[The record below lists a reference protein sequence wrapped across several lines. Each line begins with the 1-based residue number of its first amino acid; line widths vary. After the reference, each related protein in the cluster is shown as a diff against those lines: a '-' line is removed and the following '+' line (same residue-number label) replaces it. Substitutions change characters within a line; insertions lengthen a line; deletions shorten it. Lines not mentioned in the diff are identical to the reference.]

1 MGPDIQYQ
9 AEPLGGLLALFGA
22 AFEDGVK
29 AVVVRRG
36 LTDFASILDDRFAY
50 IPGDV
55 IVLGILEVGDLNDV
69 VAAMAPRPVLL
80 QSLVDG
86 RNRLMPDQDL
96 RRQYS
101 GAFESYRSSPQNLA
115 IRSEQASS
123 RLIEWLVAQLRTI
136 R

>member
-1 MGPDIQYQ
+1 MACPF
-9 AEPLGGLLALFGA
+9 A
-22 AFEDGVK
+22 
-29 AVVVRRG
+29 
-36 LTDFASILDDRFAY
+36 DFASILDDRFAY

-101 GAFESYRSSPQNLA
+101 GAFESYRSSSW
-115 IRSEQASS
+115 RSSVCQARRKTS
-123 RLIEWLVAQLRTI
+123 
-136 R
+136 